1 MCYVSALVLIPI
13 LLISLVSATN
23 IKYMISANI
32 GSVWFI
38 NLSKL
43 MSQKFVSYYLTKHH
57 LIRSSVY
64 VPNNL
69 FND

>member
-1 MCYVSALVLIPI
+1 MLSASVQIPI
-13 LLISLVSATN
+13 LPILLLSATN
-23 IKYMISANI
+23 IKYIISAHL

-43 MSQKFVSYYLTKHH
+43 MSQKFVSYYLTKRR
-57 LIRSSVY
+57 LVTSSVY